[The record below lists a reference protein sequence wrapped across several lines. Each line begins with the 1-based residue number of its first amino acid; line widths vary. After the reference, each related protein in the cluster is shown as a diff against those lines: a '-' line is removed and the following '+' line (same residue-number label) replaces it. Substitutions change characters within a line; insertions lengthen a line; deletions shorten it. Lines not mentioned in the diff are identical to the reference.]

1 MKPLILVIEDSKTH
15 LKVILH
21 LLEEFGFSLLHAEN
35 EREALHLAK
44 LKKPDMILL
53 DLSLPGVGGLEVCKS
68 LGLDQETSQI
78 PIVIL
83 TQKNKVEDKIAAFEA
98 GVQDFLTKPYQPEEL
113 RARILSVL
121 RTSEKIKFL
130 ETEKKRLEEQM
141 GQLQEL
147 SSKDPLTGLL
157 NKNRFMSQ
165 LKVEFVRSVRYHL
178 PLTLCSID
186 IDRFRAINHQFGES
200 SGDTVL
206 AEAGRLIRENFRE
219 IDFLSRFDRDRFLI
233 GLPQSAPED
242 AMIPLTRFQKQIS
255 QITFKS
261 IPEEYKVEISI
272 GISALPNPMI
282 TNESHLYE
290 TALKALLKA
299 KESGGNRITIWEEER

>member
-35 EREALHLAK
+35 EKDALSMAK
-44 LKKPDMILL
+44 SKKPEMILL
-53 DLSLPGVGGLEVCKS
+53 DLSLPGVGGLEVCRS

-78 PIVIL
+78 PIMIL
-83 TQKNKVEDKIAAFEA
+83 TQKKNLEDKIAAFEA

-141 GQLQEL
+141 EHLQEL
-147 SSKDPLTGLL
+147 SSKDSLTALL

-165 LKVEFVRSVRYHL
+165 LKVEFVRSIRYHL
-178 PLTLCSID
+178 PLTLCSLD
-186 IDRFRAINHQFGES
+186 IDRFREINHQFGES
-200 SGDTVL
+200 SGDNVL
-206 AEAGRLIRENFRE
+206 AEAGRLLRENFRE

-233 GLPQSAPED
+233 GLPQSTPED

-261 IPEEYKVEISI
+261 IPEEHKVAISI
-272 GISALPNPMI
+272 GISALPNPNI
-282 TNESHLYE
+282 TNEQHLHE

-299 KESGGNRITIWEEER
+299 KESGGNRIAIWEEER